1 MTSKTYS
8 MNSLKPQ
15 KIINQSLIGLKGLGQ
30 DINLKPICGGSPGS
44 ALPMPKYGQ
53 VCAVTKSAI

>member
-30 DINLKPICGGSPGS
+30 DINLKKEKIEEVKQ
-44 ALPMPKYGQ
+44 AL
-53 VCAVTKSAI
+53 I